1 MKSDDDVICN
11 NTIYV
16 DDTTLYSMSKI
27 VVFNPPYLPLQF
39 RARLKKHKKHFRI

>member
-27 VVFNPPYLPLQF
+27 VVLTHHISHDNLEQG
-39 RARLKKHKKHFRI
+39 